1 MMMYMY
7 SVEDKN
13 GKPRSMFSSLDE
25 AKANRQPS
33 EFVVEYTFTLDDSLT
48 VVFPSTLDLDG
59 GEE

>member
-25 AKANRQPS
+25 AKANRQS
-33 EFVVEYTFTLDDSLT
+33 AEFIVEYTFTLDDSLT
-48 VVFPSTLDLDG
+48 VVFPSSLDLDG

>member
-33 EFVVEYTFTLDDSLT
+33 EFVVEYAFSLEGSEC
-48 VVFPSTLDLDG
+48 VVFPSVLNLDG

>member
-13 GKPRSMFSSLDE
+13 GQPRQMFSSLDT
-25 AKANRQPS
+25 AKANRQPL
-33 EFVVEYTFTLDDSLT
+33 EYVVEYRFTLDDSET
-48 VVFPSTLDLDG
+48 IVFPSNVTLDF

>member
-25 AKANRQPS
+25 AKADRQPS
-33 EFVVEYTFTLDDSLT
+33 EFVVEYSFRLEDCKT
-48 VVFPSTLDLDG
+48 VVCAYTLDLDG

>member
-13 GKPRSMFSSLDE
+13 GQPRSMFSTLDE
-25 AKANRQPS
+25 AKANRQPA
-33 EFVVEYTFTLDDSLT
+33 EYVVEYSFGLEDSET
-48 VVFPSTLDLDG
+48 VVFPFTLDLDG